1 MVLGVR
7 GRREPPDVE
16 VVLNVLDDEAS
27 RTIIEELDE
36 PMTASEIAEAC
47 DIPVSTTYRKLDGL
61 TDASLLATG
70 TEVRADGHH
79 TTTYRV
85 DFRAI
90 ILLLDESRS
99 LTASVTRPRHDR
111 ADVRLANLWR
121 EVRRET

>member
-7 GRREPPDVE
+7 DRREPPDAK
-16 VVLNVLDDEAS
+16 VVLDVLDDEAS
-27 RTIIEELDE
+27 QTIIEELDGS
-36 PMTASEIAEAC
+36 MTASEIAAAC

-85 DFRAI
+85 DFEAI
-90 ILLLDESRS
+90 TLLLDESRS
-99 LTASVTRPRHDR
+99 LAATVVRPHGDR
-111 ADVRLANLWR
+111 ADVRLAELWT
-121 EVRRET
+121 EVRQET